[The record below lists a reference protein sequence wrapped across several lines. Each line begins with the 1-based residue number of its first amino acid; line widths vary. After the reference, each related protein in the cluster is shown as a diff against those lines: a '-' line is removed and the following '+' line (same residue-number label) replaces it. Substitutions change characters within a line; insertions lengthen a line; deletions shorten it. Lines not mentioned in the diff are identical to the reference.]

1 MEQYILFTK
10 RLKRKTKGAERMKK
24 SYTCP
29 SCKTIIPMQDKL
41 HNKIYENGKV
51 EMCLSCKAESKKQ
64 GVNS

>member
-1 MEQYILFTK
+1 
-10 RLKRKTKGAERMKK
+10 MKK